1 MNNQQITNRLN
12 DFRAAGFDFGLDA
25 QARNTKIWVDM
36 QRDERKVSEIVA
48 AVRSGRSALSRLKTA
63 DKILTK
69 WGF

>member
-12 DFRAAGFDFGLDA
+12 DFRAAGFDIT
-25 QARNTKIWVDM
+25 NKESKIFKEM
-36 QRDERKVSEIVA
+36 RRDEAKVSQIVHC
-48 AVRSGRSALSRLKTA
+48 VHNGISGISRLKTA